1 MHILLRENLEGYLS
15 GKLDPA
21 ARQEL
26 ETHLAA
32 CPGCREEW
40 EILRSSAEDIRALR
54 PPQGMDLDPAPGFYA
69 RVMESI
75 DTQRGVPFWA
85 MLLDPAFGR
94 RLAFAS
100 LMMLALLGAYV
111 AAFDQTDYSS
121 QHLPEAILAG
131 QVPGVPL
138 SRAPHFNSNLAH
150 NRSAVLASL
159 VTEGD

>member
-15 GKLDPA
+15 GKLGPA
-21 ARQEL
+21 VRQEL

-40 EILRSSAEDIRALR
+40 EILRSSAEDVRALR
-54 PPQGMDLDPAPGFYA
+54 PPEGMDLDPAPGFYA
-69 RVMESI
+69 RVMERI
-75 DTQRGVPFWA
+75 DAEREVPFWA

-94 RLAFAS
+94 RVAFAC

-111 AAFDQTDYSS
+111 AAFDQTDYSY
-121 QHLPEAILAG
+121 QHMPEAILAG
-131 QVPGVPL
+131 RAPGGPL
-138 SRAPHFNSNLAH
+138 SRAPHFNSDLAH
-150 NRSAVLASL
+150 NRGAVLASL